1 MARTAWSITS
11 SEILSMKEWIV
22 LFVASG
28 QWTVGNSTSI
38 LLEVRELQP
47 PFHQQRL
54 KIGVDHLDRL

>member
-1 MARTAWSITS
+1 
-11 SEILSMKEWIV
+11 MKEWIV